1 MSLKDQIMADV
12 KSAMKNK
19 EADKLSALRFLQAAI
34 KNKEIDVRPNEI
46 TEDDVLGVIKKAV
59 KQRKD
64 SIEQYGQAGR
74 DDLVQKETFE
84 LEIIQAYLPEQLS
97 EEAVAKIV
105 EQVIA
110 ETGASSMKDMGAV
123 MQAVM
128 AKTAGAADNKVV
140 SQLVRGKLG

>member
-123 MQAVM
+123 IQAVM

>member
-105 EQVIA
+105 EPVIA

>member
-84 LEIIQAYLPEQLS
+84 LEIIQAYLTEQLS

>member
-1 MSLKDQIMADV
+1 MADV